1 MTIAPADSQQTF
13 TMEEA
18 ARRLEVP
25 EASVHEWLTSFRWE
39 RRYDGFGHLLL
50 EERDLA
56 FLKLIKSL
64 KDVDRSCESIV
75 RLIAADPLPEAPV
88 EELRNDLAQFET
100 LKAELLDLHARPVR
114 KPWWKFWAKAP

>member
-1 MTIAPADSQQTF
+1 MTIASAPIPMPL

-18 ARRLEVP
+18 ARRLAVP
-25 EASVHEWLTSFRWE
+25 EACVHEWLTSFRWE

-50 EERDLA
+50 EERDFA

-64 KDVDRSCESIV
+64 KDVDRTCESIV
-75 RLIAADPLPEAPV
+75 RLISDDPAPSEHF
-88 EELRNDLAQFET
+88 EEPLGDLAQFES

-114 KPWWKFWAKAP
+114 RPWWKFWA